1 VSLSPEFRQRI
12 YEEERIRLEA
22 QARFQEEMRLRK
34 QNTTLALRLFLM
46 VVFFA
51 VGFVVSEYY
60 LKQSQAIPESET
72 ARPAGMVISQ
82 LVLDEIARVLR
93 AQPEE
98 AAVCVRAVS
107 GSRSQIRATVE
118 LARDVS
124 RDSARRLGTAHARL
138 VADTLKRYGLP
149 VPAYVEVF
157 SPKRW
162 HGIALVE
169 EADAS
174 KITWDACPGRCEEEG
189 TLHVRRCTQ

>member
-1 VSLSPEFRQRI
+1 
-12 YEEERIRLEA
+12 
-22 QARFQEEMRLRK
+22 LRK

-60 LKQSQAIPESET
+60 LKQSQAIPESDS
-72 ARPAGMVISQ
+72 ARPPGLVISQ

-93 AQPEE
+93 TQPEE
-98 AAVCVRAVS
+98 GTVCVRAVS
-107 GSRSQIRATVE
+107 GSKSQIRATVE
-118 LARDVS
+118 LSREIS
-124 RDSARRLGTAHARL
+124 RDNARRLGTTHARL
-138 VADTLKRYGLP
+138 VADTLKRYALP

-157 SPKRW
+157 TPKRW

-169 EADAS
+169 GADAA
-174 KITWDACPGRCEEEG
+174 KVTWDACPGRCEEEG